1 MSIIRDI
8 ILCIRHSAQKY
19 DEVKE
24 VKSDDFGH
32 TVSEEFQGVKGALQ
46 LKDYAP
52 HVFRDVRRLCGITT
66 PEYLGSWADPA
77 PDQKLSQSS
86 GRSGSMFYRTQDRQ
100 YFFKTLLHPEVGVMM
115 DMLKDYHKYLS
126 DAPKNF
132 IMRVVGLYRLT
143 YSPAKQIWVLVFK
156 NVFPPGVAIDETYD
170 LKGRK
175 PKRTNTPVVGGGPV
189 KDNQIQRQIYF
200 TAPEVT
206 QFYREQLN
214 QDIDFLMK
222 HNVMDYS
229 LLVGVHYVTDQEREI
244 HQNGTANNHN
254 TKDTANKQSP
264 EATHH
269 SSSSEQPS
277 NTNVKTAETP
287 VNKSRSSSTSSSSS
301 SSDDKKSG

>member
-1 MSIIRDI
+1 
-8 ILCIRHSAQKY
+8 
-19 DEVKE
+19 
-24 VKSDDFGH
+24 
-32 TVSEEFQGVKGALQ
+32 
-46 LKDYAP
+46 
-52 HVFRDVRRLCGITT
+52 
-66 PEYLGSWADPA
+66 
-77 PDQKLSQSS
+77 
-86 GRSGSMFYRTQDRQ
+86 MFYRTQDRQ

-214 QDIDFLMK
+214 QDIDVSTALES
-222 HNVMDYS
+222 VVRPLTSAAVLDEAQRDG
-229 LLVGVHYVTDQEREI
+229 LLAARRCALRHGPGARDTPER
-244 HQNGTANNHN
+244 H
-254 TKDTANKQSP
+254 
-264 EATHH
+264 
-269 SSSSEQPS
+269 SEQPQHQGH
-277 NTNVKTAETP
+277 
-287 VNKSRSSSTSSSSS
+287 R
-301 SSDDKKSG
+301 